1 MPSLKLNQHKE
12 SEFTA
17 YHQASSPFHEID
29 LLDLLDV
36 LWRAKTRILST
47 VFLFVIVALLIS
59 FLLPERWTSNAVI
72 TPAESIQWRTL
83 ENELAQLRALDVDIE
98 LKQEEV
104 FSLFIKKFN
113 SLTLLESYLQ
123 SSPDIMN
130 ALNGA
135 ESESGDL
142 HQAIV
147 AVSERMKAVN
157 NDEKKK
163 VGEPLFASWTLSFT
177 APEAHE
183 AQSILAGYIQY
194 ISDLVVNDTLD
205 DVRLK
210 LDVKTRFEQEKL
222 IQEEI
227 KIKNQREANINRLNY
242 ALEIANAAGIKKPV
256 YSHGLA
262 VKDDPDYAISLG
274 ADGIAKKL
282 QIEKSVTDP
291 AQMNAE
297 LRDHQFR
304 VKQLEALKI
313 EELAFRPFRY
323 QLQPSLPVQ
332 KEGPGKALILVLAG
346 LLGGILACGGVLLR
360 HAMASRQKA
369 TQQTLPASSL

>member
-1 MPSLKLNQHKE
+1 
-12 SEFTA
+12 
-17 YHQASSPFHEID
+17 
-29 LLDLLDV
+29 
-36 LWRAKTRILST
+36 
-47 VFLFVIVALLIS
+47 
-59 FLLPERWTSNAVI
+59 
-72 TPAESIQWRTL
+72 
-83 ENELAQLRALDVDIE
+83 
-98 LKQEEV
+98 
-104 FSLFIKKFN
+104 
-113 SLTLLESYLQ
+113 
-123 SSPDIMN
+123 MN
-130 ALNGA
+130 PLNGA
-135 ESESGDL
+135 ESEPGDL

-147 AVSERMKAVN
+147 AISERMKAVN

-222 IQEEI
+222 IQEEM
-227 KIKNQREANINRLNY
+227 KIKNQREANIHRLNY

-282 QIEKSVTDP
+282 QIEKSLTDP
-291 AQMNAE
+291 AQLNAE

-313 EELAFRPFRY
+313 EDLAFRPFRY

-369 TQQTLPASSL
+369 TLQTLPASSL